1 MSKNRG
7 YSNEFQL
14 TVLPAGTCRL
24 NGLIGEIRYA
34 DGKARQIGYDANGV
48 PNRFVDTD
56 GITYT
61 READTNDW
69 TSDDGQSF
77 CATIE
82 VVPSGSKENVA
93 GSISIRFL
101 EGSFIVSE
109 RIFFPIGIVVES
121 HFTRDR
127 TERERHVRLLNGKHL
142 QFRRES
148 RNSLWL
154 RHDGDVAH
162 QPENAVE
169 FGSPWRNPAVA
180 VMLA

>member
-24 NGLIGEIRYA
+24 NGLVSEVRYA
-34 DGKARQIGYDANGV
+34 DGKARRIGYDEQGV
-48 PNRFVDTD
+48 PNEYVETD
-56 GITYT
+56 GTVWT
-61 READTNDW
+61 RAAGTNDW
-69 TSDDGQSF
+69 TSSDGRTI

-82 VVPSGSKENVA
+82 VVPSGSKDSVA

-101 EGSFIVSE
+101 DDGFVVTE
-109 RIFFPIGIVVES
+109 RILFPIGIAVES

-148 RNSLWL
+148 RNALWF
-154 RHDGDVAH
+154 RQDGNVAH
-162 QPENAVE
+162 QPENPFD
-169 FGSPWRNPAVA
+169 FGMPWRNPAVA
-180 VMLA
+180 VMLG